1 MKPLRASS
9 PSRPLRWILRRTFA
23 LGASVLLCGVLGGC
37 EKERPVPPSQ
47 ATPEPRAPA
56 QVEGANFEL
65 VVLNASPERRAVD
78 IQVHL
83 DGRLEVD
90 QTFSSEGDPLIQG
103 PPPHRR
109 FQFRLAPGPHT
120 LEATSRA
127 GGATLERRFDLTDRH
142 WALLGYAYGTG
153 PHTFAWQLQATPIL
167 FE

>member
-1 MKPLRASS
+1 M
-9 PSRPLRWILRRTFA
+9 
-23 LGASVLLCGVLGGC
+23 
-37 EKERPVPPSQ
+37 PPSQ
-47 ATPEPRAPA
+47 ATPEQRPPA

-78 IQVHL
+78 IQVYL

-90 QTFSSEGDPLIQG
+90 QTFSSEGDLLIQG
-103 PPPHRR
+103 IPPHQR
-109 FQFRLAPGPHT
+109 FQFRLAPGLHT
-120 LEATSRA
+120 LKDTSRA
-127 GGATLERRFDLTDRH
+127 GGATLERRFEVTERH